1 MDSRRWRMAIGP
13 VYAIL
18 LVTAFL
24 INAKLGVG
32 VAIVGGMLSGLLWT
46 MLSGPHGKP
55 GEPGYVPGRNRNRN
69 RNPSR

>member
-18 LVTAFL
+18 IVVGFM
-24 INAKLGVG
+24 INVKVGVG
-32 VAIVGGMLSGLLWT
+32 VAIVGGMLTGLLWT

-55 GEPGYVPGRNRNRN
+55 GDPHYVPGRQRNRNRN
-69 RNPSR
+69 R